1 MRSPSCDDH
10 FNSEDRQNSVECEG
24 VGSVISDGFVQWDT
38 YTNHAHYTIT
48 DSTMFKVS
56 VGYWLCS
63 YWLLLMSWCLMSA
76 VRCFVYLLLI
86 FFSFLINKSFYCL
99 LAIRF
104 TKIQKEVRR
113 ADIRSTSQNS
123 RRHNHT
129 IYFTKYNYRFSCH
142 VLQVMAITTFWVF
155 ETMKPWMIVIMLHL
169 VVSFSILSWLQS
181 IESPSGHTPCPVWC

>member
-48 DSTMFKVS
+48 DSTMFKVP
-56 VGYWLCS
+56 VIGYS
-63 YWLLLMSWCLMSA
+63 YWLLMSWCLMSA

-129 IYFTKYNYRFSCH
+129 IYLTKYNYRFRVMYCKWWQLQPFEFSKQWNLEWLWSCC
-142 VLQVMAITTFWVF
+142 T
-155 ETMKPWMIVIMLHL
+155 
-169 VVSFSILSWLQS
+169 SLSRFLFFH
-181 IESPSGHTPCPVWC
+181 GYNL